1 MATTTIKQQIADIS
15 RLRKNTEAFLFGF
28 LNFTTSQKPPFP
40 NSWLGFDLDRNT
52 YVFMV
57 LKNHSEYVSGN
68 KMIYYPDGTNRVL
81 ITPETKWLYKIYDD
95 VNFNNK
101 ILDKQAY
108 LQKVAATVQPILKSM
123 LDQELFELKSN
134 HTTVVENELKQVR
147 NLF

>member
-1 MATTTIKQQIADIS
+1 MATQSITQQIADIN

-40 NSWLGFDLDRNT
+40 NSWLGFDFDRNT

-57 LKNHSEYVSGN
+57 LKNHSQYVSGS
-68 KMIYYPDGTNRVL
+68 KMIYYPDGTNRIL

-101 ILDKQAY
+101 ITDKKDY
-108 LQKVAATVQPILKSM
+108 LQKVAATVQPILKAM
-123 LDQELFELKSN
+123 INQELIDLKN
-134 HTTVVENELKQVR
+134 NNTTIVEKEQKMVK